1 MFIFRLE
8 EERNFF
14 EKLMTEMKEME
25 ETRKKIDRIMKEK
38 EQKLAAAVIAI
49 CRK

>member
-8 EERNFF
+8 EERKKI

>member
-14 EKLMTEMKEME
+14 EKLMTEME